1 MAFVGRVTWQPRKK
15 VTARKVPAT
24 TAPAEPRA
32 ARQTAQPSGNNPN
45 RLLREAAWS
54 RMFGGSSRR
63 IRSPASATTAV
74 TLPSHQ
80 PDDVRSAAQSVPLDW
95 AAVRDYLAGH
105 GVRLDRDPPPRQ
117 FAGGL
122 ANLNYLIHVD
132 GKPAVLRRPPLG
144 ELPAGAYDMA
154 REFRILSRLPDAL
167 PFVPRGLFLCADAS
181 IVGAQFQ
188 IIEYRPG
195 LVIREHMP
203 PELAGRPEVGA
214 RLSQV
219 LLETLVAIH
228 AVDTAAVG
236 LDDLGRPVGFLAR
249 AVSGWRK
256 RGVAAL
262 EAGTEQ
268 LHAELGHWL
277 ERHLVPDG
285 APALLHNDFK
295 LNNMILDPR
304 DLSPV
309 AVVDWDQGT
318 RGDPLFDFATLL
330 SYWVHEDDPPALHD
344 MAQMPADEGGF
355 WPREQAVATYATLSG
370 RDVSDFLFHR
380 VLAMYKLGVIFLQL
394 GYRWRSGATTEPR
407 YAGLTAI
414 GTGIVEFAHEIVQGR
429 AF

>member
-1 MAFVGRVTWQPRKK
+1 MTP
-15 VTARKVPAT
+15 P
-24 TAPAEPRA
+24 E
-32 ARQTAQPSGNNPN
+32 
-45 RLLREAAWS
+45 
-54 RMFGGSSRR
+54 
-63 IRSPASATTAV
+63 SA
-74 TLPSHQ
+74 
-80 PDDVRSAAQSVPLDW
+80 DVRSAEQSVPLDW
-95 AAVRDYLAGH
+95 DAVGAYLAGN
-105 GVRLDRDPPPRQ
+105 GLRLDRDPPPRQ
-117 FAGGL
+117 FTGGL

-132 GKPAVLRRPPLG
+132 GRPAVLRRPPLG
-144 ELPAGAYDMA
+144 ELPAGAYDMT

-167 PFVPRGLFLCADAS
+167 PFVPRGLFLGADAS
-181 IVGAQFQ
+181 VIGVQFQ

-195 LVIREHMP
+195 LVIREHIP

-219 LLETLVAIH
+219 LLETLAAIH
-228 AVDTAAVG
+228 AVDAEAVG
-236 LDDLGRPVGFLAR
+236 LEDLGRPAGFLAR
-249 AVSGWRK
+249 GVSGWRR
-256 RGVAAL
+256 RGLAAL
-262 EAGTEQ
+262 EEGSEA
-268 LHAELGHWL
+268 LHAELGDWL

-295 LNNMILDPR
+295 LNNVILDPR

-355 WPREQAVATYATLSG
+355 FPREQAVADYAALSG
-370 RDVSDFLFHR
+370 RDMSDFLFHR

-394 GYRWRSGATTEPR
+394 GLRWRSGATTEPR

-414 GTGIVEFAHEIVQGR
+414 GTGIVEFAHEIARGR

>member
-1 MAFVGRVTWQPRKK
+1 VSQQP
-15 VTARKVPAT
+15 AD
-24 TAPAEPRA
+24 
-32 ARQTAQPSGNNPN
+32 
-45 RLLREAAWS
+45 
-54 RMFGGSSRR
+54 
-63 IRSPASATTAV
+63 IRSV
-74 TLPSHQ
+74 E
-80 PDDVRSAAQSVPLDW
+80 QSLPLDW
-95 AAVRDYLAGH
+95 NAIRSFLAARGLH
-105 GVRLDRDPPPRQ
+105 LDRDPPPRQ

-122 ANLNYLIHVD
+122 ANLNYLIHLD
-132 GKPAVLRRPPLG
+132 GRPAVLRRPPLG

-167 PFVPRGLFLCADAS
+167 PFVPRGLLLCTDPAV
-181 IVGAQFQ
+181 IGAQFQ

-195 LVIREHMP
+195 LVIREHLP

-219 LLETLVAIH
+219 LVETMAAIH
-228 AVDTAAVG
+228 AVDTGAVG

-249 AVSGWRK
+249 AVAGWRK
-256 RGVAAL
+256 RGMAAL
-262 EAGTEQ
+262 EEGTEA
-268 LHAELGHWL
+268 LHAELGAWL
-277 ERHLVPDG
+277 EVHQVPDG

-295 LNNMILDPR
+295 LNNIILNPR
-304 DLSPV
+304 DLSPA

-330 SYWVHEDDPPALHD
+330 SYWVHDEDPPALHD

-355 WPREQAVATYATLSG
+355 WPREQAVASYAALGG
-370 RDVSDFLFHR
+370 RDMSGFLFHR

-394 GYRWRSGATTEPR
+394 GQRWRSGATTEAR

-414 GTGIVEFAHEIVQGR
+414 GTGIVEFAQEIAQGR

>member
-1 MAFVGRVTWQPRKK
+1 MQQ
-15 VTARKVPAT
+15 
-24 TAPAEPRA
+24 RA
-32 ARQTAQPSGNNPN
+32 A
-45 RLLREAAWS
+45 
-54 RMFGGSSRR
+54 
-63 IRSPASATTAV
+63 
-74 TLPSHQ
+74 
-80 PDDVRSAAQSVPLDW
+80 DVRSTEQSVPLDW
-95 AAVRDYLAGH
+95 EALRAYLAGH
-105 GVRLDRDPPPRQ
+105 GKLLGYDPPPRQ

-122 ANLNYLIHVD
+122 ANLNYLIHLD
-132 GKPAVLRRPPLG
+132 GRPAVLRRPPLG

-167 PFVPRGLFLCADAS
+167 RFVPRGLFLGTDPGV
-181 IVGAQFQ
+181 IGAQFQ

-195 LVIREHMP
+195 LVIREHLP

-236 LDDLGRPVGFLAR
+236 LDDLGRPQGFLAR
-249 AVSGWRK
+249 AVAGWRK
-256 RGVAAL
+256 RGAAAL
-262 EAGTEQ
+262 EEGTER
-268 LHAELGHWL
+268 LHVELGEWL

-285 APALLHNDFK
+285 PPALLHNDFK

-355 WPREQAVATYATLSG
+355 LSREQAVASYAALSG

-380 VLAMYKLGVIFLQL
+380 VLAMYKLAVIFLQL
-394 GYRWRSGATTEPR
+394 GYRWRSGATSEPR
-407 YAGLTAI
+407 YADLTAI
-414 GTGIVEFAHEIVQGR
+414 GTGIVEFAYEIAQGR

>member
-1 MAFVGRVTWQPRKK
+1 MPPQSVDVR
-15 VTARKVPAT
+15 TA
-24 TAPAEPRA
+24 E
-32 ARQTAQPSGNNPN
+32 QS
-45 RLLREAAWS
+45 
-54 RMFGGSSRR
+54 
-63 IRSPASATTAV
+63 V
-74 TLPSHQ
+74 TL
-80 PDDVRSAAQSVPLDW
+80 DW
-95 AAVRDYLAGH
+95 DAVGAYLAGN
-105 GVRLDRDPPPRQ
+105 GLRLDRDPPPRQ
-117 FAGGL
+117 FTGGL
-122 ANLNYLIHVD
+122 ANLNYLIHLD
-132 GKPAVLRRPPLG
+132 GRPAVLRRPPLG

-167 PFVPRGLFLCADAS
+167 PFVPRGLVLGADAS
-181 IVGAQFQ
+181 VIGAQFQ

-195 LVIREHMP
+195 LVIREHIP

-214 RLSQV
+214 RLSQG
-219 LLETLVAIH
+219 LLETLAAIH
-228 AVDTAAVG
+228 GVDAASVG
-236 LDDLGRPVGFLAR
+236 LEDLGRPAGFLAR

-256 RGVAAL
+256 RGLAAL
-262 EAGTEQ
+262 EEGSEA
-268 LHAELGHWL
+268 LHGDLGSWL

-330 SYWVHEDDPPALHD
+330 SYWVHEDDPPALHE

-355 WPREQAVATYATLSG
+355 FPRAQAVASYAALSG
-370 RDVSDFLFHR
+370 RDVSHFLFHR

-414 GTGIVEFAHEIVQGR
+414 GTGIVEFAHEIAQGR

>member
-1 MAFVGRVTWQPRKK
+1 VPQQP
-15 VTARKVPAT
+15 A
-24 TAPAEPRA
+24 
-32 ARQTAQPSGNNPN
+32 
-45 RLLREAAWS
+45 
-54 RMFGGSSRR
+54 
-63 IRSPASATTAV
+63 
-74 TLPSHQ
+74 
-80 PDDVRSAAQSVPLDW
+80 DVRSADQSVPLDW
-95 AAVRDYLAGH
+95 AAVRAYLARNGL
-105 GVRLDRDPPPRQ
+105 RLDDDPPPRQ

-122 ANLNYLIHVD
+122 ANLNYLIHLD
-132 GKPAVLRRPPLG
+132 GRPAVLRRPPLG
-144 ELPAGAYDMA
+144 ELPAGAYDMT

-167 PFVPRGLFLCADAS
+167 PFVPRGLFLGADAS
-181 IVGAQFQ
+181 VIGVQFQ

-195 LVIREHMP
+195 LVIREHIP

-219 LLETLVAIH
+219 LLETLAAIH
-228 AVDTAAVG
+228 AVDAEAVG
-236 LDDLGRPVGFLAR
+236 LEDLGRPAGFLAR
-249 AVSGWRK
+249 GVSGWRR
-256 RGVAAL
+256 RGLAAL
-262 EAGTEQ
+262 EEGSEA
-268 LHAELGHWL
+268 LHAELGDWL

-295 LNNMILDPR
+295 LNNVILDPR

-355 WPREQAVATYATLSG
+355 FPREQAVADYAALSR
-370 RDVSDFLFHR
+370 RDMSDFLFHR

-394 GYRWRSGATTEPR
+394 GLRWRSGATTEPR

-414 GTGIVEFAHEIVQGR
+414 GTGIVEFAHEIARGR

>member
-1 MAFVGRVTWQPRKK
+1 
-15 VTARKVPAT
+15 
-24 TAPAEPRA
+24 
-32 ARQTAQPSGNNPN
+32 
-45 RLLREAAWS
+45 
-54 RMFGGSSRR
+54 
-63 IRSPASATTAV
+63 
-74 TLPSHQ
+74 
-80 PDDVRSAAQSVPLDW
+80 VRSAGESVPLDW
-95 AAVRDYLAGH
+95 EAVRVHLAGH
-105 GVRLDRDPPPRQ
+105 GLRLDRDPPPRQ

-122 ANLNYLIHVD
+122 ANLNYLVHID
-132 GKPAVLRRPPLG
+132 GRPAVLRRPPLG

-154 REFRILSRLPDAL
+154 REFRILSRLPDAV
-167 PFVPRGLFLCADAS
+167 PFVPRGLFLGSDPS
-181 IVGAQFQ
+181 VIGVQFQ

-195 LVIREHMP
+195 LVIREHLP

-219 LLETLVAIH
+219 LLETLAAIH
-228 AVDTAAVG
+228 AVDADKVG
-236 LDDLGRPVGFLAR
+236 LGDLGRPAGFLAR

-262 EAGTEQ
+262 EAGTEA
-268 LHAELGHWL
+268 LHADLGAWL
-277 ERHLVPDG
+277 EQHQVPDG

-295 LNNMILDPR
+295 LNNMILNPR

-330 SYWVHEDDPPALHD
+330 SYWVHRDDPPALHD
-344 MAQMPADEGGF
+344 MEQMPADEGGF
-355 WPREQAVATYATLSG
+355 CPREQAVATYAALSG
-370 RDVSDFLFHR
+370 RDMSDFLFHR

-394 GYRWRSGATTEPR
+394 GYRYRSGATTEQR

-414 GTGIVEFAHEIVQGR
+414 GTGIVEFAHEIAQGR

>member
-1 MAFVGRVTWQPRKK
+1 MPQQP
-15 VTARKVPAT
+15 A
-24 TAPAEPRA
+24 
-32 ARQTAQPSGNNPN
+32 
-45 RLLREAAWS
+45 
-54 RMFGGSSRR
+54 
-63 IRSPASATTAV
+63 
-74 TLPSHQ
+74 
-80 PDDVRSAAQSVPLDW
+80 DVRSADQSVPLDW
-95 AAVRDYLAGH
+95 AAVRAYLARNGL
-105 GVRLDRDPPPRQ
+105 RLDDDPPPRQ

-122 ANLNYLIHVD
+122 ANLNYLIHLD
-132 GKPAVLRRPPLG
+132 GRPAVLRRPPLG
-144 ELPAGAYDMA
+144 ELPAGAYDMT

-167 PFVPRGLFLCADAS
+167 PFVPRGLFLGADAS
-181 IVGAQFQ
+181 VIGVQFQ

-195 LVIREHMP
+195 LVIREHIP

-219 LLETLVAIH
+219 LLETLAAIH
-228 AVDTAAVG
+228 AVDAEAVG
-236 LDDLGRPVGFLAR
+236 LEDLGRPAGFLAR
-249 AVSGWRK
+249 GVSGWRR
-256 RGVAAL
+256 RGLAAL
-262 EAGTEQ
+262 EEGSEA
-268 LHAELGHWL
+268 LHAELGDWL

-295 LNNMILDPR
+295 LNNVILDPR

-355 WPREQAVATYATLSG
+355 FPREQAVADYAALSG
-370 RDVSDFLFHR
+370 RDMSDFLFHR

-394 GYRWRSGATTEPR
+394 GLRWRSGATTEPR

-414 GTGIVEFAHEIVQGR
+414 GTGIVEFAHEIARGR